1 MEARISENVH
11 YIGVND
17 RTTAR
22 FEGLWPIPT
31 GVSYNSYL
39 VVGNEKSAIIDG
51 VDASYAPRQIEAIRH
66 LLVDR
71 RPDYLIINHMEP
83 DHSGSIAVLQSAFPD
98 ITIVGNALTLA
109 MANGFYNLNCRT
121 LTVRDGETLSL
132 GSDTTL
138 RFFLTPMVHW
148 PETMMT
154 LAIERHTLFSGDA
167 FGCFGALSGAV
178 MDSDMDVEPYFSE
191 MVRYYSNIVG
201 KYGRFVQKAI
211 DHVGGL
217 DFDTVCPTH
226 GPVWREHIHHVMSLY
241 SSLASYEPLD
251 EGATVVYGSMYGNT
265 ARMAEAVAQG
275 LAQSGIRQI
284 AIHDASVSDI
294 SYILADI
301 FRHRRL
307 VLAAPTYSDG
317 LFPPMD
323 AVLQAIAARGISNRL
338 VAVVGSHTWA
348 PKSLKSMTDALAS
361 CDIRIISDGLSIKQA
376 PDASAIDA
384 CRKLGNALATYESED

>member
-22 FEGLWPIPT
+22 FEGLWPIPA

-39 VVGNEKSAIIDG
+39 VAGKEKSAIIDG
-51 VDASYAPRQIEAIRH
+51 VEVSNAPWQIEAIRNI
-66 LLVDR
+66 LVNR
-71 RPDYLIINHMEP
+71 KPDYLIINHMEP
-83 DHSGSIAVLQSAFPD
+83 DHSGSIAILLSAFPD
-98 ITIVGNALTLA
+98 ITVVGNALTLS
-109 MANGFYNLNCRT
+109 MLKGFCNVDCHT
-121 LTVRDGETLSL
+121 LMVKDGDTLSL
-132 GSDTTL
+132 GPDTTL

-154 LAIERHTLFSGDA
+154 LATEQHTLFSGDA
-167 FGCFGALSGAV
+167 FGCFGALNGAV
-178 MDSDMDVEPYFSE
+178 MDSGMDVEPYFPE

-211 DHVGGL
+211 DHVGGA

-226 GPVWREHIHHVMSLY
+226 GPVWREHLHRVVSLY
-241 SSLASYEPLD
+241 SSLANYEPLD

-275 LAQSGIRQI
+275 LAGSGVRQI
-284 AIHDASVSDI
+284 AVHDASVSDI
-294 SYILADI
+294 SYVLADI

-317 LFPPMD
+317 LFPPME
-323 AVLQAIAARGISNRL
+323 AVLQAIATRGIRNRL

-348 PKSLKSMTDALAS
+348 PKSLKSMTGALAS
-361 CDIRIISDGLSIKQA
+361 CNLKIISDGLSIKQS
-376 PDASAIDA
+376 PDSSAIDA
-384 CRKLGNALATYESED
+384 CRRLGNALATYKSKE